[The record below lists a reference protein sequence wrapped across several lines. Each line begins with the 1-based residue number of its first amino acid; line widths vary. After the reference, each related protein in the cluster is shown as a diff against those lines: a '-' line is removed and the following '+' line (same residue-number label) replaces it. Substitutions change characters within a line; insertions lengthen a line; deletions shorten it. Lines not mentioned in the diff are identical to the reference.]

1 MQIKTVQ
8 DIIKNNTIDFL
19 NTKYF
24 PCFGCYMY
32 MLSDNSYKHSGHIVF
47 SNIIQ
52 KNSGIQLTAYKY
64 TTEQTFDLVDVDLP
78 NNAIIQYFQDYHIF
92 NTMLQKNIL
101 WLRNDHNKT
110 INCSTLK
117 ENVLNE
123 PEYLTSQFYQ
133 SMLPCWACY
142 KQNGEYSGLFVL
154 WSVHL
159 NNNKVIEII
168 GCNHTAEGKF
178 GNFEEDGKFIL
189 ILGDNDEIRFLKDVI
204 EFPEH
209 LHVMMKDKQEEHN
222 AELKK
227 LKEGKLTGGTT
238 ELGRILRF

>member
-1 MQIKTVQ
+1 
-8 DIIKNNTIDFL
+8 
-19 NTKYF
+19 
-24 PCFGCYMY
+24 MY

-92 NTMLQKNIL
+92 NTMLQRTRFL
-101 WLRNDHNKT
+101 SHGLHNET
-110 INCSTLK
+110 IKCSTLK
-117 ENVLNE
+117 TNINRSLKNKPSINLYYE
-123 PEYLTSQFYQ
+123 

-227 LKEGKLTGGTT
+227 LNAELKKLKEGKLTGGTT